1 MELERTTK
9 YVLLKVTVLHEP
21 AVDPEVICEQAVFGY
36 DYEDGAVEGAEVVGV
51 FGVGEIEAGG
61 PKGSPPTKVSPN
73 RVAALV
79 DMMKYRR

>member
-61 PKGSPPTKVSPN
+61 PKVSPPIKVSAN
-73 RVAALV
+73 RVAAMV